1 MPRTSRAGFTLIE
14 LLVVITVISLL
25 TAFLLPALQSA
36 REAARRI
43 QCTNNLKQ
51 QGLALHSY
59 ESTVGAYPPSM
70 TLSGKGLMPVW
81 IGGWSV
87 NSRVLL
93 FLEQVPLYNSINYFM
108 PQYAPA
114 NTTAAAQ
121 YVNSFI
127 CPSEVNPQ
135 LFENGF
141 AWPTAV
147 TTYGW
152 CMGDWYVWGG
162 FGNLPPRSAFSP
174 NVSRRVAEFKDGLS
188 ETLIASEVKSRQPEL
203 LGLTWLDQY
212 NTPTNVLDPNVPP
225 SQIGPP
231 ASQYLA
237 VTLPIAGGH
246 TAWADGLVD
255 QSGMTTAW
263 IPNCKV
269 SIPLARSNGDEPPP
283 GVTAS
288 ANLDLDLVGR
298 RESSGGPTFAAVTS
312 RSYHPGG
319 VNVLFADG
327 RVKFVKDTIDGR
339 TWRGL
344 GTLFGREVLSADQY

>member
-1 MPRTSRAGFTLIE
+1 MPRSSRAGFTLIE

-70 TLSGKGLMPVW
+70 TLSGKGNMPVW
-81 IGGWSV
+81 IGGWSI

-121 YVNSFI
+121 YVSTFV
-127 CPSEVNPQ
+127 CPSEVTPQ
-135 LFENGF
+135 LYESGF
-141 AWPTAV
+141 GSYGV

-174 NVSRRVAEFKDGLS
+174 NVSRRAAEFKDGLS
-188 ETLIASEVKSRQPEL
+188 ETLIASEVRSRQAEY
-203 LGLTWLDQY
+203 LGLSWLGQY

-225 SQIGPP
+225 SQLGPP
-231 ASQYLA
+231 AGQYLPSA
-237 VTLPIAGGH
+237 VPLGIGH
-246 TAWADGLVD
+246 TAWADGQVD

-263 IPNCKV
+263 IPNRKV
-269 SIPLARSNGDEPPP
+269 LIPMAGSDGVGPPP
-283 GVTAS
+283 DSNAQVS
-288 ANLDLDLVGR
+288 VDVDLVGT
-298 RESSGGPTFAAVTS
+298 RESSGGPTFAAITS

-319 VNVLFADG
+319 VNVLFGDG
-327 RVKFVKDTIDGR
+327 RVRFIKDTIDGR

-344 GTLFGREVLSADQY
+344 GTLFGQEVVSADQY